1 MNEEIK
7 QEKPITQEYV
17 KAKPQD
23 LPNPT
28 YMPFLLAFSLLLLGW
43 GLLSTWIIF
52 AAGLIGV
59 CISIY
64 GWIKELLH
72 ERGDEEY

>member
-7 QEKPITQEYV
+7 QDKTFTQEFV
-17 KAKPQD
+17 KAKPEV
-23 LPNPT
+23 LPQPT

-43 GLLSTWIIF
+43 GLLTTWIISI
-52 AAGLIGV
+52 AGVIGMA
-59 CISIY
+59 ISIY

-72 ERGDEEY
+72 ERTDDN

>member
-1 MNEEIK
+1 MSEEIK
-7 QEKPITQEYV
+7 QEKQIMQEYV
-17 KAKPQD
+17 KAKPEI
-23 LPNPT
+23 LPKST

-43 GLLSTWIIF
+43 GLLSTWIISV
-52 AAGLIGV
+52 AGFVGI

-72 ERGDEEY
+72 ERTDEN